1 MAHPYMQPLKYN
13 NFYDCSSK
21 FMTKDKIIDASVNV
35 VQQQVT
41 EVKMSSCLV
50 KCQLCGYTV
59 ARALDIQ

>member
-13 NFYDCSSK
+13 NFYDCSTK
-21 FMTKDKIIDASVNV
+21 FMTKDKTINASVNV

-50 KCQLCGYTV
+50 M
-59 ARALDIQ
+59 